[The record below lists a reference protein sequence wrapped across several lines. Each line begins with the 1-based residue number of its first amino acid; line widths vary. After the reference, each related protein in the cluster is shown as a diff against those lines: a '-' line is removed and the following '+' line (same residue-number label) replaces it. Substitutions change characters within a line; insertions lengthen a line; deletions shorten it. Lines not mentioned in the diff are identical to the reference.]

1 MGTQLRHLP
10 LLISLVLPLGAGV
23 LASASLAQDSNTAG
37 PPATRASAPQADEAD
52 ALHDAASVDVE
63 ARDDTAGQAVVADA
77 AVHLRDARPDAHAA
91 TPSVARATARS
102 TSPV

>member
-52 ALHDAASVDVE
+52 LGS
-63 ARDDTAGQAVVADA
+63 
-77 AVHLRDARPDAHAA
+77 
-91 TPSVARATARS
+91 
-102 TSPV
+102 